1 MRQIIGGVV
10 VLLLLFATVAFAQTS
25 TAYFTKSNVKTIIVS
40 LGMIPGHPSLD
51 TRDYYSVRFFL
62 HSSVNGFI
70 GFDVICESEM
80 AAITV
85 AEGIRRGRFGGVG
98 HYTVSSGWYTHLSV
112 GEVGYVINLMRK

>member
-10 VLLLLFATVAFAQTS
+10 VLVLLFATVTFAQTS
-25 TAYFTKSNVKTIIVS
+25 SAFFTKSDVKSIIIS

-62 HSSVNGFI
+62 HSPVNDFI

-85 AEGIRRGRFGGVG
+85 AEGIKRGRYNSVG
-98 HYTVSSGWYTHLSV
+98 HYTLSSGWYTHLST
-112 GEVGYVINLMRK
+112 GDVGYVINL